1 MNHDRNVRNAA
12 ATTTMTSFEPLEN
25 RQMFSGGGLDPSFS
39 LDGKATVD
47 FGNGRTVIAKD
58 LAVQPDGK
66 TVVVGF
72 SVGPKYSFAIARFNV
87 DGSLDRSFGPRVP
100 DGRFLTSVG
109 DSHSL
114 AESVAIQPDGKI
126 VVAGQAFS
134 DGDLT
139 FGIVRYLPN
148 GALDNTF
155 DGDGKVIVK
164 FDNASPN
171 AIALQRDGK
180 IVVAGDDSNGFF
192 TSDSDFAVARLNP
205 NGSLDRTFD
214 GDGKKTIGFGWHEE
228 ALAVAID
235 YSGTSTTNRNYGKI
249 ILAGDQMEGD
259 GLIVTRLNLNGSV
272 DRDFNRAHALGA
284 EGALQWSFNGKKSNV
299 KGMTVQRDGKIVLAG
314 TAGDEKVYGSRQF
327 AVARLDSDG
336 WFDRSFGGTGIVET
350 GFGGDDVA
358 EDVVQTSGGGL
369 VVGGAVNGKFA
380 LAAYTA
386 DGKLNPS
393 FGDGGRAQLYHGS
406 VSADGVWVGMAI
418 APSGKLVIGGGY
430 GFATARYTANARKPG
445 DTSLIG
451 GGGGGNLLRGA
462 TRAISHHEA
471 SATNVE
477 DRFCESAILA

>member
-1 MNHDRNVRNAA
+1 
-12 ATTTMTSFEPLEN
+12 
-25 RQMFSGGGLDPSFS
+25 
-39 LDGKATVD
+39 
-47 FGNGRTVIAKD
+47 
-58 LAVQPDGK
+58 
-66 TVVVGF
+66 
-72 SVGPKYSFAIARFNV
+72 
-87 DGSLDRSFGPRVP
+87 
-100 DGRFLTSVG
+100 
-109 DSHSL
+109 
-114 AESVAIQPDGKI
+114 
-126 VVAGQAFS
+126 
-134 DGDLT
+134 
-139 FGIVRYLPN
+139 
-148 GALDNTF
+148 
-155 DGDGKVIVK
+155 
-164 FDNASPN
+164 
-171 AIALQRDGK
+171 
-180 IVVAGDDSNGFF
+180 
-192 TSDSDFAVARLNP
+192 
-205 NGSLDRTFD
+205 
-214 GDGKKTIGFGWHEE
+214 
-228 ALAVAID
+228 VAID
-235 YSGTSTTNRNYGKI
+235 YSGTSSTNRNYGKI

-284 EGALQWSFNGKKSNV
+284 EGALRWSFNGKKSNV

-327 AVARLDSDG
+327 RGGAARQRRVV
-336 WFDRSFGGTGIVET
+336 RSLFGGTGIVET

-358 EDVVQTSGGGL
+358 EDVVQSSGGGL